1 MTVTRCP
8 FDHQLISAFES
19 GRGGLYNSFN
29 SGFNPTTS
37 YGFTPSSGETN
48 NYLPASTY
56 TDSYAGDGNRR
67 GDVDISYY
75 DEGNGKIESGG
86 EATGSFDGAMEGYG
100 GGGGAFGGEEGGYDI
115 QTGGYRPPMGENE
128 GSYVGS
134 TGGGDSYMVP
144 VRRQQDMYNSPL
156 LGSIN
161 PYLGAG
167 GGGFNSLM
175 GRKGESSPVTD

>member
-1 MTVTRCP
+1 MRCP
-8 FDHQLISAFES
+8 FDHRLISAFES
-19 GRGGLYNSFN
+19 GRGGFYNSFN
-29 SGFNPTTS
+29 SFDPSSS
-37 YGFTPSSGETN
+37 YGFTPSGDDTS
-48 NYLPASTY
+48 YLPTSTY
-56 TDSYAGDGNRR
+56 TDSYVGDGNRR
-67 GDVDISYY
+67 GDTDISYY
-75 DEGNGKIESGG
+75 DEGKQKIESGG
-86 EATGSFDGAMEGYG
+86 EAGSFDGAMEGYG

-134 TGGGDSYMVP
+134 TGDSYMVP

-167 GGGFNSLM
+167 GGFHSLM